1 MGRGAGGSSRG
12 GGGRSGGSRGGSF
25 RSSSSGGRGR
35 SSSSMRTRSGMG
47 GHIHGSGFHM
57 HRPIHAGPVIYRRHY
72 IPVHGALGPIIAF
85 VAVVL
90 LFMGIIFAITVP
102 SNQITRSTIE
112 RTKLAKQYVVLSEKW
127 YDDSAMGWISS
138 GHTLEQ
144 GLRRF
149 YNETGVQPYLVIT
162 DQIDGNYSPTGD
174 ELWEYANQIYD
185 ETFSDEG
192 HMVFI
197 FQCEDGGTE
206 YMMAACTGNQAKT
219 VVDEEAL
226 EILYDYIDSYF
237 YSDMDEDEM
246 FSRAFSDAAKRIMDT
261 QMSTGS
267 IVAIVIGV
275 IVVAV
280 LILLIVVSVIRRSRE
295 KAEETERILNTPLE
309 KYNDPDEDGLKEKY
323 NE

>member
-1 MGRGAGGSSRG
+1 MGRGAGGGSRG

-35 SSSSMRTRSGMG
+35 SSSSIGSRPGMG

-57 HRPIHAGPVIYRRHY
+57 HRHFHAGPVIYRRRY
-72 IPVHGALGPIIAF
+72 SPLSGALVPIILFFA
-85 VAVVL
+85 VL
-90 LFMGIIFAITVP
+90 LVFMGAIFSITVP
-102 SNQITRSTIE
+102 SNQITRSTVE
-112 RTKLAKQYVVLSEKW
+112 RTKLAKQYVVLSDRW

-162 DQIDGNYSPTGD
+162 DQVDGNYSPTGD
-174 ELWEYANQIYD
+174 ELWEYANQVYD
-185 ETFSDEG
+185 EMFSDEG
-192 HMVFI
+192 HMVFV

-219 VVDEEAL
+219 VIDEEAL

-246 FSRAFSDAAKRIMDT
+246 FSKAFSDAAKRIMDT
-261 QMSTGS
+261 QMAIGS
-267 IVAIVIGV
+267 VVAIVIGV

-280 LILLIVVSVIRRSRE
+280 LVLIIVVSIIRRSRE

-309 KYNDPDEDGLKEKY
+309 KYNDPEVEGLKEKY

>member
-1 MGRGAGGSSRG
+1 
-12 GGGRSGGSRGGSF
+12 
-25 RSSSSGGRGR
+25 
-35 SSSSMRTRSGMG
+35 MG

-72 IPVHGALGPIIAF
+72 TPVHGALGHIIAF

-90 LFMGIIFAITVP
+90 LFMGVIFAITVP

-174 ELWEYANQIYD
+174 ELWKYANQIYD

-246 FSRAFSDAAKRIMDT
+246 FSRAFSDAAKRIMVT

-280 LILLIVVSVIRRSRE
+280 LILLIVISVIRHSRE

-309 KYNDPDEDGLKEKY
+309 KYNDPDVNGLKEKY